1 MDNEE
6 RIAAVEAGLETV
18 KGELLV
24 VKASYAPREMV
35 GQVADR
41 VTMLEAASTTAR
53 EFHELSRDMAVVR
66 SDYVT
71 RHYLDERIDSTRRDL
86 DLKIDSTRVSL
97 ERRIDHV
104 ADTVHEL
111 SQRMGQLS
119 QRMTHIEEGYA
130 TRYDLE
136 VAIRKLTW
144 RMVGLVTAALG
155 GCYFIAR
162 TVPF

>member
-6 RIAAVEAGLETV
+6 RIAAVEGGLETV

-41 VTMLEAASTTAR
+41 VAMLEAASTTAQ

-71 RHYLDERIDSTRRDL
+71 RHYLDERIDT
-86 DLKIDSTRVSL
+86 TRVSL

-136 VAIRKLTW
+136 VAIRKLSW
-144 RMVGLVTAALG
+144 RMIGLVTAALG

-162 TVPF
+162 TVPL